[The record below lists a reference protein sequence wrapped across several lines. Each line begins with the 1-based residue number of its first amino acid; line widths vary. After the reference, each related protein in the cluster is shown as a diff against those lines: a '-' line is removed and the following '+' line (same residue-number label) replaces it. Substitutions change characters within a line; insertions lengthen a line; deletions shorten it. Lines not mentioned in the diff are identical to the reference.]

1 MVVSKKKCNFAA
13 DLVKEQKYYFRMHD
27 VIFLA
32 PKADIPQYLCFSNFG
47 GGICMQELLVND
59 KICRCK
65 R

>member
-47 GGICMQELLVND
+47 GGYLYAGTLS
-59 KICRCK
+59 K
-65 R
+65 